1 MMKLAENIKWIR
13 LLKGHSQA
21 KFGEL
26 LGVSKDAVY
35 TYEVGR
41 TVPNAS
47 ILSKIATMAGVS
59 ISDLQNKDLKEQTI
73 HVINPD
79 TKKVEFTLAPNGAN
93 QLEKELQH
101 LRELLKAEKEKNELL
116 KQLVERSS
124 KKS

>member
-1 MMKLAENIKWIR
+1 MKLAENIKWIR
-13 LLKGHSQA
+13 LLKGLSQA
-21 KFGEL
+21 KFGDL

-41 TVPNAS
+41 TVPNVAV
-47 ILSKIATMAGVS
+47 LSKIATMAGVS
-59 ISDLQNKDLKEQTI
+59 ISDLEKKDLKNLTI

-93 QLEKELQH
+93 QQEIEIEHLRQLLLEKEKQIK
-101 LRELLKAEKEKNELL
+101 LLTQLIEK
-116 KQLVERSS
+116 SS